1 MLQMVRSNVRKR
13 RQSRQSVSFF
23 IFAVYVGAQSF
34 LLQLIDQLLGTHLV
48 HGGCRGFVFIAFQAW
63 ALYFLLGG
71 NIKGAV
77 KGFCGY
83 VMGILFAL
91 IMIGLAS
98 CFHGSDIWIVP
109 VTAFIVVP
117 VMMYFEFAPW
127 CISNVAVFFVGAG
140 AFFGIFNYVE
150 GVSMPQAAGI
160 VLLYCVFGLA
170 SGWMSIRFRGWL
182 EDRMKAKKK
191 TKKTKEGNQVHE

>member
-1 MLQMVRSNVRKR
+1 MLQMVRSNVRKGHQG
-13 RQSRQSVSFF
+13 RQGASFF
-23 IFAVYVGAQSF
+23 VFAVFVGAQSF
-34 LLQLIDQLLGTHLV
+34 LLQLIDQLLGTHLAA
-48 HGGCRGFVFIAFQAW
+48 GGSRGFVFIAFQAW

-71 NIKGAV
+71 SVKGAI

-83 VMGILFAL
+83 ALGILFAFC
-91 IMIGLAS
+91 MIGLAA
-98 CFHGSDIWIVP
+98 FFPGMGIWTIP

-117 VMMYFEFAPW
+117 IMMYFEFAPW

-140 AFFGIFNYVE
+140 AFFGINNYV
-150 GVSMPQAAGI
+150 GGIKMLQAAGI

-182 EDRMKAKKK
+182 DSKFSAKKEMGGESG
-191 TKKTKEGNQVHE
+191 T